1 MSTFFHL
8 TFGIFFFLI
17 KAKQIKQLAEKNS
30 IITDGNLARKA
41 QNKIHLFPPTL
52 CSLFQVQHLL
62 CSLKSTIHEAFN
74 SSAPLAFLNNCFSL
88 LYRPSYVR
96 LIRAHLADFISNFQI
111 PNTSLHE
118 NIRQKTHYTG
128 YQGEVFLKGSI
139 SHLQNSK
146 HVIDVQIVLFFSA
159 SNLDSAI
166 CIFCWFQL
174 EK

>member
-1 MSTFFHL
+1 MKLFNIFKKKKKKQRNNRALNFMKNMSTFFHL

-118 NIRQKTHYTG
+118 NIR
-128 YQGEVFLKGSI
+128 
-139 SHLQNSK
+139 
-146 HVIDVQIVLFFSA
+146 
-159 SNLDSAI
+159 
-166 CIFCWFQL
+166 
-174 EK
+174 

>member
-1 MSTFFHL
+1 MPLIMGKTLEQKKFQIFTTLFPSSWITWIWNCSISLKKKKETKKQQSIKLHEKHEHFFSPN
-8 TFGIFFFLI
+8 IWEFFFLI

-118 NIRQKTHYTG
+118 NIR
-128 YQGEVFLKGSI
+128 
-139 SHLQNSK
+139 
-146 HVIDVQIVLFFSA
+146 
-159 SNLDSAI
+159 
-166 CIFCWFQL
+166 
-174 EK
+174 